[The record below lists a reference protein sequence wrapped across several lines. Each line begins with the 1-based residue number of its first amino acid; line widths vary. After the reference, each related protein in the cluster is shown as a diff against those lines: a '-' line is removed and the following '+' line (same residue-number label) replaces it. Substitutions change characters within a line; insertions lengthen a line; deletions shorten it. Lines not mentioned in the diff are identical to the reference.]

1 MVVFE
6 WIRFIIG
13 AVFLLLGLFLFAIE
27 LFGSY
32 RFNFV
37 LNRMH
42 AAAIGDTSGIGL
54 CMLGLMIFTGFNLT
68 SVKILLVVI
77 FLWIASPVSSHL
89 IARFEVTTN
98 EHIGEFCEIEKADDE
113 KEEK

>member
-1 MVVFE
+1 ME
-6 WIRFIIG
+6 ILKWLQFILG
-13 AVFLLLGLFLFAIE
+13 AIFLIMGLFLFAVE

-68 SVKILLVVI
+68 TVKIMLVNI

-98 EHIGEFCEIEKADDE
+98 EHIGEFCEIEEEQKKE
-113 KEEK
+113 K